1 MHMPFVVQFNG
12 SLLPTPL
19 FQGQADIF
27 VLYVPDVIILQL

>member
-1 MHMPFVVQFNG
+1 MHMPLMVQFND

-27 VLYVPDVIILQL
+27 VLYVPDVILLLL